1 MKINTESKSVIILL
15 GYMGSGKTTV
25 GQQLASSLSWVHVD
39 LDDYIESNENWSIS
53 KIMNEK
59 GAIYF
64 RKQEKK
70 YLEALL
76 ASSKQT
82 VISLGGGTP
91 CYHDNMKSIQEAPS
105 CTSIYLRANVP
116 FLTDRLFPEKNHRP
130 LIASTTSKEDLA
142 SFIGK
147 HLLERAAFYEMA
159 DFTVDIKGKSP
170 EHIADEITR
179 LG

>member
-1 MKINTESKSVIILL
+1 
-15 GYMGSGKTTV
+15 
-25 GQQLASSLSWVHVD
+25 
-39 LDDYIESNENWSIS
+39 
-53 KIMNEK
+53 
-59 GAIYF
+59 
-64 RKQEKK
+64 
-70 YLEALL
+70 LEELL

-91 CYHDNMKSIQEAPS
+91 CYYDNMKSVHETPA

-142 SFIGK
+142 EFIGK

-170 EHIADEITR
+170 EQIADEISR